1 MSTKKYKQATDP
13 KLTAEVRDWDTGRLN
28 TEGWVDALDAVP
40 NQARSTAISIRM
52 PNEMLNILKM
62 LAERKSVGY
71 QVLIK
76 RWLDEK
82 IREERDLLRLAR
94 KRDSVR

>member
-1 MSTKKYKQATDP
+1 MSAKKYKQATDP
-13 KLTAEVRDWDTGRLN
+13 HLTAEVRDWDTGDLN
-28 TEGWVDALDAVP
+28 TDGWVDASEAVP

-52 PNEMLNILKM
+52 PNEMLSILKM
-62 LAERKSVGY
+62 FAERNGVGY

-76 RWLDEK
+76 RWLDKK

-94 KRDSVR
+94 KRDSIR